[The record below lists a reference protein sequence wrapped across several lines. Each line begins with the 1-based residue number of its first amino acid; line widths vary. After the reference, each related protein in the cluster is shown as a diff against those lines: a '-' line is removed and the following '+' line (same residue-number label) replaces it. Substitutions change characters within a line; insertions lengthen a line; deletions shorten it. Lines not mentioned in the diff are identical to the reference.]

1 MTRYFV
7 RRLIGLFFVLIGMSL
22 VTFTTS
28 HLVPADPAA
37 AAAGLHGGKEQIETI
52 RREMGLDR
60 PLPEQYLRY
69 MAGVARG
76 DLGRS
81 IMNNSS
87 VTNELKLY
95 LPASL
100 ELALAALALYIP
112 LGLFLG
118 VVSGTR
124 PGGWVDAAT
133 RAFAILGVSVPVFW
147 LALMM
152 QFFLYGKLGWFPATG
167 RIGSEFGPPPL
178 VSGLF
183 TIDTLLA
190 GRWDSF
196 KSVLHHL
203 AMPAMAL
210 AAANLAIITRMTRS
224 SMLEVL
230 HQDYIRTARAK
241 GLAERLMLSRH
252 ALRNA
257 LIPVVTVIALQM
269 AALIAWQF
277 LVETIFSWP
286 GIGSFAVRAIVALD
300 FNVIMGVTLFGSVLY
315 VLVNFLADVTYMALD
330 PRIRY

>member
-1 MTRYFV
+1 MAHYFL
-7 RRLIGLFFVLIGMSL
+7 RRLVGLVFVLIGMSL
-22 VTFTTS
+22 VAFVTS

-37 AAAGLHGGKEQIETI
+37 AAAGLHGGKEQVEAI

-60 PLPEQYLRY
+60 PLYEQYARY
-69 MAGVARG
+69 MGGLLRG

-81 IMNNSS
+81 MINNTA
-87 VTNELKLY
+87 VADDLKRL

-124 PGGWVDAAT
+124 AGGWVDAAT
-133 RAFAILGVSVPVFW
+133 RGCAILGVSVPVFW

-152 QFFLYGKLGWFPATG
+152 QFFLYGKLEWFPATG
-167 RIGSEFGPPPL
+167 RIGSEFGPPPQ
-178 VSGLF
+178 VTGLF
-183 TIDTLLA
+183 TLDSLLDS
-190 GRWDSF
+190 RWATF
-196 KSVLHHL
+196 KSSLRHL

-241 GLAERLMLSRH
+241 GLGERLVMSRH

-286 GIGSFAVRAIVALD
+286 GIGSFAVRAITTLD

-315 VLVNFLADVTYMALD
+315 VMMNFLADIAYLVLD